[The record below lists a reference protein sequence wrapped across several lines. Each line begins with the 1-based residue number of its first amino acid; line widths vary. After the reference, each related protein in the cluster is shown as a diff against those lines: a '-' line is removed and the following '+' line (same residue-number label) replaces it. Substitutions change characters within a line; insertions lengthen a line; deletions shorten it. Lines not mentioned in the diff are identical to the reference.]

1 MDAAVLVTTI
11 TLSVLTGVA
20 GAFGAL
26 VLVMRAIELTPQ
38 PAKQPSSRP
47 APLR

>member
-26 VLVMRAIELTPQ
+26 VLVMRAMTLTPQ
-38 PAKQPSSRP
+38 LAEQPRSHPASTR
-47 APLR
+47 